1 MGVSVNPNTRDMR
14 TVISVLFF
22 LGVIMP
28 VIVESEPI
36 VDLGTIIGSVFNTA
50 FGRDCRGRPQGDYF
64 FGCQCVGPFNVGR
77 KKRSPQRSTDNR
89 LFINS
94 NQGLGGDLLRCGVAS
109 ILN

>member
-77 KKRSPQRSTDNR
+77 KKRAVT
-89 LFINS
+89 S
-94 NQGLGGDLLRCGVAS
+94 NQGLGGDLIRCTVAS
-109 ILN
+109 VLNRNG